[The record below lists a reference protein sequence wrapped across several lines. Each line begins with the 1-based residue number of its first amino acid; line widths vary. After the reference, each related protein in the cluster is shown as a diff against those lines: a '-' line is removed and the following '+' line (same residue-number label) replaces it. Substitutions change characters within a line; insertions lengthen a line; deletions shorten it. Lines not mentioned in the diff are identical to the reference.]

1 MGVAEHRYEERFDP
15 MKKKTGIIAA
25 ATLALVVSTGVIAAA
40 AAYDSSTNPIVTL
53 NYLTNNFKREILE
66 AVDERIDAR
75 LEELRGALEASRPAE
90 TEPEPSPAP
99 VESVPE
105 PAGPETAPVPSMAY
119 EVVELTTGDA
129 LYALDACEI
138 ILRAGEAVC
147 IAPDPSQGLADTTGG
162 YEIYNGQ
169 PLSKNHTCLIP
180 RGDGRG
186 IYAAAQSVFI
196 MVRGEYSIV
205 KG

>member
-1 MGVAEHRYEERFDP
+1 

-25 ATLALVVSTGVIAAA
+25 AGLALVLSTGVIAAA
-40 AAYDSSTNPIVTL
+40 ATYDSSTNPIVTL

-66 AVDERIDAR
+66 AVDERLDAR
-75 LEELRGALEASRPAE
+75 LEELRASLEAARPAV

-99 VESVPE
+99 VEIQPE
-105 PAGPETAPVPSMAY
+105 PEPVYVPSMAY
-119 EVVELTTGDA
+119 EVIELTTGDA

-169 PLSKNHTCLIP
+169 SLSKNHTCLIP

-186 IYAAAQSVFI
+186 IYAATQSVFI